1 MSNDRFSIFTTQCW
15 IARPWCRM
23 QQAALQCPIGDPACR
38 SLLSPPACRLPSPL
52 LSSSPPLNAG
62 WPCCHPSARMH
73 QQGAGQQEQQGRGHH
88 HINNFL
94 ALKNLSPSKIEHN
107 AFHLCDSSI
116 MRTPS
121 IISPSLSNYQLP
133 VSSQL
138 YYICSIREP
147 EWESLGVRW
156 KRLMLSITGLCV
168 RLGLGWNTKTSANI
182 SMRESDTERKNYTE
196 RKN

>member
-15 IARPWCRM
+15 IARPCPSMPNRRPCM
-23 QQAALQCPIGDPACR
+23 QVA
-38 SLLSPPACRLPSPL
+38 SVSPCMQVTLPPPP
-52 LSSSPPLNAG
+52 PPLNAG

-121 IISPSLSNYQLP
+121 IISPSLSDYQLP

-182 SMRESDTERKNYTE
+182 SMRESDTERKN
-196 RKN
+196 